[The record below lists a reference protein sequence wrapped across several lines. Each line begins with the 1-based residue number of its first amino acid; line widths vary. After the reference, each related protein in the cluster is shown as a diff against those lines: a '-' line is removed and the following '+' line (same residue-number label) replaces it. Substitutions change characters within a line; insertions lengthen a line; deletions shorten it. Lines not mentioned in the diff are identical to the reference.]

1 MVNPYKYV
9 VRPDNGKIDVE
20 HRVIMEKHLNRKL
33 DTNEVVHHLNGNH
46 KDNRI
51 ENLVVMSRSEHGKL
65 HAKKTKY
72 VTLTC
77 QWCGQPFEKPLR
89 EYKHRTKHNQT
100 EFCCSKQC
108 AGKLK
113 YSKGIKPP
121 TFKGRKQ
128 PEKQNAVP

>member
-1 MVNPYKYV
+1 MI
-9 VRPDNGKIDVE
+9 RPDNGKIDVE

-33 DTNEVVHHLNGNH
+33 DTDEVVHHLNGNH

-65 HAKKTKY
+65 HAKKAEY

-77 QWCGQPFEKPLR
+77 QWCRKPFEKLCR
-89 EYKHRTKHNQT
+89 EYKHRIKHGQT
-100 EFCCSKQC
+100 EFCCSRSC

-113 YSKGIKPP
+113 YSRGIKPP
-121 TFKGRKQ
+121 VFKGRKTS
-128 PEKQNAVP
+128 EN